1 MIPRNITQIDS
12 CTGEELSGCMVWIPD
27 RPKLKEGWMM
37 TFQKS
42 LEEIAK
48 DPDLTGEH
56 LRIFMYLC
64 ARLDFEN
71 WIQQSQKEIAEAL
84 GMQKQNVSRAIK
96 LLVQKYIILVERKGT
111 SATKCYRL
119 NPYYGWRGK
128 VRNLTEYHR
137 EKMETTLKAVEK
149 LDTPTPIT

>member
-1 MIPRNITQIDS
+1 
-12 CTGEELSGCMVWIPD
+12 
-27 RPKLKEGWMM
+27 M

-84 GMQKQNVSRAIK
+84 GLQKQHVSRAIRM
-96 LLVQKYIILVERKGT
+96 LTQKQIISVERKGSST
-111 SATKCYRL
+111 SKCYRL
-119 NPYYGWRGK
+119 NPHYGWRGK
-128 VRNLTEYHR
+128 VRNLTEYHK
-137 EKMETTLKAVEK
+137 EKTATILRAIDGSKNISEQP
-149 LDTPTPIT
+149 DTPAPIT